1 MKAIINADDFGFSI
15 GVNYGILEA
24 IKTGVVSSTS
34 LMTNM
39 PGFHHAIE
47 LMKANPEMNV
57 GIHLVTT
64 AGYSICKDLPTL
76 TDESGHFY
84 HDTTLVANCNIEELR
99 REYQAQMDTF
109 LSTGLTPDHI
119 DFHVCFSPVQIQVQI
134 ELAKKYNLPVRSHSQ
149 QDCALFKKEGIRCSN
164 NYQDAFYDKGVHFET
179 IKNILLSNLDKDS
192 IEIMSH
198 PAFIDQTLVDNTSY
212 SNQRIKEFE
221 ILTSKEIKEII
232 EKHNIELIS
241 FKDL

>member
-1 MKAIINADDFGFSI
+1 MKAIINADDFGFSKA
-15 GVNYGILEA
+15 VNYGILEA
-24 IKTGVVSSTS
+24 MKTGVISSTS

-39 PGFHHAIE
+39 PGFNHAIE
-47 LMKANPEMNV
+47 LMKQNPDMNV

-64 AGYSICKDLPTL
+64 AGYAICKGLPTL
-76 TDESGHFY
+76 TDENGHFH
-84 HDTTLVANCNIEELR
+84 HDSTLVANCEIDELR

-109 LSTGLTPDHI
+109 LATGCTPDHI

-134 ELAKKYNLPVRSHSQ
+134 QLAKKYNLPVRSHSP
-149 QDCALFKKEGIRCSN
+149 QDCLLFEKEGIRCSK
-164 NYQDAFYDKGVHFET
+164 NYQDAFYDEGVSFET
-179 IKNILLSNLDKDS
+179 LKDILVSNLDKES

-198 PAFIDQTLVDNTSY
+198 PAFIDQTLIDNTSY
-212 SNQRIKEFE
+212 SKQRIKEFA
-221 ILTSKEIKEII
+221 ILTSKEIKEVI